1 VAEYIQ
7 THRHLPGVPSADEVV
22 AEGLDLGAMDAKLL
36 EKIEELT
43 LYMIQLQQRVAE
55 LEKANT
61 TLTQQLKTK

>member
-1 VAEYIQ
+1 
-7 THRHLPGVPSADEVV
+7 LPGVPSADEVV

>member
-1 VAEYIQ
+1 
-7 THRHLPGVPSADEVV
+7 
-22 AEGLDLGAMDAKLL
+22 MDAKLL